1 MILLFGNVYGLWSR
15 LGALGFSGTG
25 RRVRGEW
32 RTRDKYSGRGR
43 RGTEAPDSSF
53 QEGGGEIR
61 ARADREAAADAQ
73 RALTAGVQDIR
84 ALLSQMAAADV
95 RRALRAEVWEIRA
108 KVDREAA
115 ADAQR
120 ALIQAVRTQMA
131 AADAQLAELRDIK
144 ALLDLISAQLADR
157 HREFSVLFQESKLI
171 LAFSGID
178 RLYLDNA
185 NMTMNNGP
193 VFGQTFQT
201 VVLREYF
208 LLVYMDCLLILLCR
222 LFIYIDT

>member
-95 RRALRAEVWEIRA
+95 RRALRAEVAEMRA
-108 KVDREAA
+108 RVGRELAA
-115 ADAQR
+115 GAQR
-120 ALIQAVRTQMA
+120 TLIQAVRTQTA
-131 AADAQLAELRDIK
+131 VAHAQLAELRGIN
-144 ALLDLISAQLADR
+144 AQLADR
-157 HREFSVLFQESKLI
+157 QGEFSVLFQESKLI

-208 LLVYMDCLLILLCR
+208 LLVYMDYLLILLCR